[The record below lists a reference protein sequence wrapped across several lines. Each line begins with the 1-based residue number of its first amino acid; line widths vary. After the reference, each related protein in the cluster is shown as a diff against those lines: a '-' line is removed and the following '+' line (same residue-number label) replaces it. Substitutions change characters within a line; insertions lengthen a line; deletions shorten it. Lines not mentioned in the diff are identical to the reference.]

1 MAILTRVP
9 FGDIELLSV
18 NAAPY
23 GISALTGSLAVLNSN
38 GTVYRN
44 NGTSWTTVNKESKII
59 QSTYNQNTTLGGE
72 FGAPGFTSVTCPF
85 DDTIPQH
92 SEGSVCLTSTP
103 ITTKSSTSTIR
114 ITFNG
119 VFAVNIVGRG
129 ITSLLGPAGCQDSS
143 FRVHELVVITPQR
156 NSNGEEL

>member
-59 QSTYNQNTTLGGE
+59 QSTYNQIIK
-72 FGAPGFTSVTCPF
+72 V
-85 DDTIPQH
+85 
-92 SEGSVCLTSTP
+92 
-103 ITTKSSTSTIR
+103 
-114 ITFNG
+114 
-119 VFAVNIVGRG
+119 
-129 ITSLLGPAGCQDSS
+129 
-143 FRVHELVVITPQR
+143 LV
-156 NSNGEEL
+156 